1 MKECSLKDVIIKDF
15 EDDGCKYIKIIG
27 KQKIDGQYSQ
37 IELDKINVNTLELI
51 RNSDGNITHVQFP
64 IGNKNDTVGKIFRPV
79 CDKINKGVVNDMKSI
94 QVKIKSGEVVQK
106 GNMVEIP
113 LYANDKFIKT
123 IVVKI
128 TDDGK
133 YKLLNEEEKEAY
145 EIKEMKELITEL
157 GFKFNG
163 SENFLD
169 WINNLSSKK
178 KEETRLK
185 PYVSEITFENGVNEV
200 TIKTVKKQIEAKVG
214 NTEYILIEFLDAY
227 EGIDKI
233 LEGKFGVVLKDVVTN
248 DAVQF
253 IDEECRIKSGFK
265 LIKGFTIKDS
275 DVTSDSCN
283 RTIVICNESGDITE
297 FNNAEA
303 DKLIAMSRR

>member
-79 CDKINKGVVNDMKSI
+79 CDKINKGVVNNMKSI
-94 QVKIKSGEVVQK
+94 QSILKEFKDNGGLLTIETMNSIIKSD
-106 GNMVEIP
+106 N
-113 LYANDKFIKT
+113 
-123 IVVKI
+123 
-128 TDDGK
+128 
-133 YKLLNEEEKEAY
+133 
-145 EIKEMKELITEL
+145 KELIEILGDSKNFEKNLLEL
-157 GFKFNG
+157 
-163 SENFLD
+163 
-169 WINNLSSKK
+169 
-178 KEETRLK
+178 KEKETRLK
-185 PYVSEITFENGVNEV
+185 PYVSEIVFKNGINEV

-214 NTEYILIEFLDAY
+214 DVEYILIEFLDAY
-227 EGIDKI
+227 KGIDKI

-248 DAVQF
+248 ENIVAL
-253 IDEECRIKSGFK
+253 DEVDRIKSGFK
-265 LIKGFTIKDS
+265 FIKGFTIKGS

-283 RTIVICNESGDITE
+283 RTIVICNEPNDINE

-303 DKLIAMSRR
+303 DKLIAMATAEKQDIVVNNYYKYDSNAIVEDVMKKIDTSIIR

>member
-1 MKECSLKDVIIKDF
+1 
-15 EDDGCKYIKIIG
+15 
-27 KQKIDGQYSQ
+27 
-37 IELDKINVNTLELI
+37 
-51 RNSDGNITHVQFP
+51 
-64 IGNKNDTVGKIFRPV
+64 
-79 CDKINKGVVNDMKSI
+79 MKSI
-94 QVKIKSGEVVQK
+94 QSILKEFKDNGGLLTIETMNSIIKSD
-106 GNMVEIP
+106 N
-113 LYANDKFIKT
+113 
-123 IVVKI
+123 
-128 TDDGK
+128 
-133 YKLLNEEEKEAY
+133 
-145 EIKEMKELITEL
+145 KELIEILGDSKNFEKNLLEL
-157 GFKFNG
+157 
-163 SENFLD
+163 
-169 WINNLSSKK
+169 
-178 KEETRLK
+178 KEKETRLK
-185 PYVSEITFENGVNEV
+185 PYVSEIVFENGINEV
-200 TIKTVKKQIEAKVG
+200 TVKTVKKQIEAKVG
-214 NTEYILIEFLDAY
+214 DVEYILIEFLDAY